1 MSKAPEALVLTGYG
15 INCDYETLEACTLA
29 GFSARRVHLND
40 VIGESGM
47 LFRQKLVVFP
57 GGFSYGDDLGSG
69 VAFASKIR
77 YSAAGQKGRLIDLF
91 GEYVSKGG
99 LVLGICNGF
108 QILVRMGLIPALG
121 GNHRDQE
128 VTLAPNK
135 EGYFIDRWVHLLASK
150 DSPCVFTHG
159 LGVFSLPVR
168 HGEGRFLARDAA
180 AMAGI
185 ERQGLIALRYC
196 ARSSG
201 RTGGSSIGGSRGED
215 FSPTMDF
222 PANPNGSDAA
232 VAGLCDPSGRVF
244 GLMPHPEAAVRFYQY
259 PDWTRRGEEAR
270 RGGFHLSE
278 EGEGL
283 AIFRNA
289 FAYVG

>member
-40 VIGESGM
+40 LIGESGM

-77 YSAAGQKGRLIDLF
+77 YAAAGEKGRLIDLF

-108 QILVRMGLIPALG
+108 QILVRMGLIPALDG
-121 GNHRDQE
+121 IYGNQE

-135 EGYFIDRWVHLLASK
+135 EGYFIDRWVRLLAAK
-150 DSPCVFTHG
+150 DSPCVFTRG
-159 LGVFSLPVR
+159 LEVLSLPVR

-185 ERQGLIALRYC
+185 ERQGLVALRYC
-196 ARSSG
+196 SRSGG
-201 RTGGSSIGGSRGED
+201 RTGAEV
-215 FSPTMDF
+215 SPTMDF
-222 PANPNGSDAA
+222 PSNPNGSDAA

-244 GLMPHPEAAVRFYQY
+244 GLMPHPEAAIRFHQY

-270 RGGFHLSE
+270 RAGVRLPE